1 MIKIVTFLTGASIL
15 ILEIIGVR
23 LLTPSFGS
31 SMIIWT
37 DVISVF
43 LGAMS
48 MGYYVGG
55 WVADRFPRRSVLAIL
70 VAISALAILS
80 SSLLARPVTHL
91 LEALRWGKFLPPLFA
106 SFLLFFLPC
115 LLLATVSPFA
125 IKLETR
131 DLNGVGRTSGLLIAI
146 STAGSILGTL
156 SVPLLIT
163 YLSLPIILTCVSFVL
178 ILISAVLLWM
188 SMTDRTKPD

>member
-1 MIKIVTFLTGASIL
+1 MIKIVVFLTGASIL

-43 LGAMS
+43 LAAMS

-55 WVADRFPRRSVLAIL
+55 WVADRFPRRSVLAVL
-70 VAISALAILS
+70 VTSSALAVLV
-80 SSLLARPVTHL
+80 SSLLARPVSYL
-91 LEALRWGKFLPPLFA
+91 LEALPWGKILPPLLT

-115 LLLATVSPFA
+115 FLLATVSPFA

-131 DLNGVGRTSGLLIAI
+131 DLRGVGRTSGLLIAI

-163 YLSLPIILTCVSFVL
+163 YFSLPIILAGVSFL
-178 ILISAVLLWM
+178 LLLFSSALLWLPA
-188 SMTDRTKPD
+188 TCITKPD